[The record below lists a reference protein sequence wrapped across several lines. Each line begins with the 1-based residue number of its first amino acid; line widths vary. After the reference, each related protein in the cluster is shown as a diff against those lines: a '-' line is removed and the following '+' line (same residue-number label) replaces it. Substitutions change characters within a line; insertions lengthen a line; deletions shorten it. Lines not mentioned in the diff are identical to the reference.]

1 MKRVGSGNEKEG
13 SSIHSET
20 EISRIKNN
28 KKTPTTSVVFYSLL
42 FILSLGLTNCVQV
55 CPHFHEIHMRA

>member
-28 KKTPTTSVVFYSLL
+28 KKNPTTSILL
-42 FILSLGLTNCVQV
+42 TFV
-55 CPHFHEIHMRA
+55 HFEFRSY